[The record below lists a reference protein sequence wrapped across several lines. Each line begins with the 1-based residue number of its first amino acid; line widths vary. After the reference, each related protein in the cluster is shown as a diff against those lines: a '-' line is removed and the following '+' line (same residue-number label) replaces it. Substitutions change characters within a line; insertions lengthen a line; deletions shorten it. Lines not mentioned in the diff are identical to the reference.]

1 VSATRP
7 APASHVEIE
16 PWHGARALPAGPWRA
31 GHDGMR
37 RAACRATG
45 VDPHWFTVDEDAPDA
60 PALIARAKRACQG
73 CPVRLWCRIH
83 ADETG
88 ESGVYAGETH
98 SERLRRQARW
108 RQAVA
113 ELQASEQA
121 VVA

>member
-1 VSATRP
+1 VNATRP

-16 PWHGARALPAGPWRA
+16 PWHGARALPAGHQW
-31 GHDGMR
+31 MR
-37 RAACRATG
+37 RAGCRAPG
-45 VDPHWFTVDEDAPDA
+45 VDPHWSTIDEDAPDA
-60 PALIARAKRACQG
+60 PALTARAKRACYG

-108 RQAVA
+108 RHAVA
-113 ELQASEQA
+113 ELQAGEQA